1 MILLSYFREI
11 HSAVAGF
18 CDGADFKPHC
28 YNPCI
33 YFVSGEY
40 QYLVTTS
47 CNLERYRLVR

>member
-1 MILLSYFREI
+1 MMILLSYFREV

-28 YNPCI
+28 CDNPCI

-40 QYLVTTS
+40 QYHGNDVM
-47 CNLERYRLVR
+47 